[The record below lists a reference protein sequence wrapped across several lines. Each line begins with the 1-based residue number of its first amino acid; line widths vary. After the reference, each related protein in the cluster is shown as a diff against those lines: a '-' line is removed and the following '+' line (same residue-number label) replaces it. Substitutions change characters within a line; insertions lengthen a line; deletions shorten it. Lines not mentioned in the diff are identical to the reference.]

1 MHPLLR
7 SAPML
12 AVVFAAS
19 AASAQTPQDLKAR
32 CDQLLSYYDR
42 YGASRS
48 ENSDGAR
55 NMSRIGAGIDCEHG
69 RYQESIATMEAL
81 LKQKHFD
88 VPAPAT
94 GIAQTPQAPSS
105 TDPKPSR

>member
-1 MHPLLR
+1 
-7 SAPML
+7 ML
-12 AVVFAAS
+12 AIVLAAG

-42 YGASRS
+42 YGAGRS

-55 NMSRIGAGIDCEHG
+55 NMTRLGAGVDCEKG
-69 RYQESIATMEAL
+69 RYQDSITAMEAL

-88 VPAPAT
+88 VPPPAT
-94 GIAQTPQAPSS
+94 GIAQTPQAPST
-105 TDPKPSR
+105 TDAKSSR